1 MDTPLEEFAAQMRE
15 NPTPQEETLAR
26 YLTFFNHRWQ
36 FTPQS
41 IMGSYILDFYCD
53 ELKLAIEVDGAHH
66 KTQAYEDGLRTVA
79 LNMHGI
85 RVVRIQN
92 DTVDHDPDLALAEI
106 ALEAV
111 LRERDL
117 ALGMAEK
124 NVGFEQYELGQ
135 RYCRR
140 DDTQPAVPAP
150 RGRAEK
156 TIYGRN
162 RNP

>member
-66 KTQAYEDGLRTVA
+66 KTQPGSRPSGNSA
-79 LNMHGI
+79 
-85 RVVRIQN
+85 
-92 DTVDHDPDLALAEI
+92 
-106 ALEAV
+106 
-111 LRERDL
+111 
-117 ALGMAEK
+117 
-124 NVGFEQYELGQ
+124 
-135 RYCRR
+135 
-140 DDTQPAVPAP
+140 
-150 RGRAEK
+150 RGRSPGARLGAWHGGEK
-156 TIYGRN
+156 R
-162 RNP
+162 RL